1 MALALET
8 KASASETSSLND
20 ASFEPYGRLLR
31 MLMPTLR
38 GIVVH
43 DGYSNLVW
51 ASDEWNL
58 AEYPEIINEAIANA
72 LADSEPFAGIVRT
85 LDADSVVYAF
95 AVRAERSELL
105 GVVSLIVRLIGTQTE
120 ARPLQYVRPL
130 VQPALECLRR
140 ELSLRSKLGSQ
151 EQALGG
157 RERDLSLML
166 EMSSRQSAAASD
178 ADEFDLILKTG
189 IEHMRCALAA
199 LWVPDKNIELTLTRS
214 GQPMAPESL
223 KRAQQHLL
231 AWMQLQQ
238 RTIVVNRI
246 SKVASDAA
254 APYKIL
260 ACPVRHPSE
269 RVMGVLALFNPP
281 SAPDFDSHQT
291 RIAELL
297 AKKAT
302 IIIQAQYDSSTGLMT
317 RQAFER
323 QATGLLA
330 SPASPQ
336 SHCILYLDID
346 RLHVI
351 NETFGMHVG
360 DDVIVSVA
368 DCMAKTLP
376 RGSLSA
382 RISGDRL
389 AALIP
394 LVGMEAAATIAEDIR
409 VSVAA
414 IVPRAGQGSFEVSAS
429 IGVAPIGK
437 SDNALAHALATAE
450 IACKA
455 AKDRGRNRVE
465 VFQDSDQS
473 IIRRH
478 TDILVI
484 GQLRDALDNDKF
496 RLDAQPILPLR
507 GNYGRPRFELLIR
520 MLGDR
525 GEIIPP
531 AKFLSAAERYQLM
544 PAVDRWVV
552 RHACE
557 VLGEHSVSVGEEF
570 ARFAINLSGQ
580 SLQDE
585 SFLDFVT
592 DQIKNSRLPPNVLC
606 FELTETATI
615 GNLAKAQHFIKT
627 LQDLGCQFALDDFG
641 TGVSSLAYLKDL
653 SVNYLKID
661 GSFVRDAL
669 TNTRSDSMIK
679 AIAQLAK
686 VMCMETIAE
695 YVETDNLRV
704 RMADLGV
711 DYGQGF
717 AMGKSQPLKELLAEL
732 AIYEATVSTWEVSEE
747 AAGRAAQNTA

>member
-58 AEYPEIINEAIANA
+58 AEYPEIVNEAIANA

-85 LDADSVVYAF
+85 LDEDSVVYAF

-323 QATGLLA
+323 QATGLLD

-394 LVGMEAAATIAEDIR
+394 LVGMEAAARVAEDIR

-669 TNTRSDSMIK
+669 TNARSDSMIK

>member
-1 MALALET
+1 MAAVLEIKT
-8 KASASETSSLND
+8 THIESPAAD
-20 ASFEPYGRLLR
+20 ASFDPYGRLLR
-31 MLMPTLR
+31 MLMPSLR
-38 GIVVH
+38 GVVVH
-43 DGYSNLVW
+43 DGFSNQVW
-51 ASDEWNL
+51 ASDES
-58 AEYPEIINEAIANA
+58 EIVDDPDVIKAAIANA
-72 LADSEPFAGIVRT
+72 LSDNAEFAGIART
-85 LDADSVVYAF
+85 LDADRAVYSF
-95 AVRAERSELL
+95 AIRGEHIELL
-105 GVVSLIVRLIGTQTE
+105 GVVSLIARLSGTQT
-120 ARPLQYVRPL
+120 ALRPLQTVRHL

-140 ELSLRSKLGSQ
+140 ELSLRSKLGSS
-151 EQALGG
+151 ERDLDV
-157 RERDLSLML
+157 RERDLNLML
-166 EMSSRQSAAASD
+166 EFSSHQSAASD
-178 ADEFDLILKTG
+178 TDEFGLIMKTG
-189 IEHMRCALAA
+189 LERMGCALVA
-199 LWVPDKNIELTLTRS
+199 LWVPDKNIALSLTRS
-214 GQPMAPESL
+214 GQPMSPESL
-223 KRAQQHLL
+223 ERAKHHLM
-231 AWMQLQQ
+231 AWMRLQQ
-238 RTIVVNRI
+238 RTIVVNHI
-246 SKVASDAA
+246 SKIASDVA

-260 ACPVRHPSE
+260 ACPVRHSSE

-281 SAPDFDSHQT
+281 SAPDFDLHQT
-291 RIAELL
+291 RIAEVL
-297 AKKAT
+297 AKRAT
-302 IIIQAQYDSSTGLMT
+302 SIIQAQYDSSTGLMT

-323 QATGLLA
+323 QASALLA
-330 SPASPQ
+330 SPVTAET
-336 SHCILYLDID
+336 HVILYLDID
-346 RLHVI
+346 RLHVV

-368 DCMAKTLP
+368 ECMAKSLP
-376 RGSLSA
+376 PGALSA

-394 LVGMEAAATIAEDIR
+394 NSSMTDAANVAEKIR
-409 VSVAA
+409 ASAAA
-414 IVPRAGQGSFEVSAS
+414 IVPRSGQGSFEVSACL
-429 IGVAPIGK
+429 GVAPIGR
-437 SDNALAHALATAE
+437 SDNALVHALATAE

-465 VFQDSDQS
+465 MFQDSDQS

-484 GQLRDALDNDKF
+484 GKLRDALDTDNF

-520 MLGDR
+520 MVGDR

-531 AKFLSAAERYQLM
+531 GKFISAAERYQLM
-544 PAVDRWVV
+544 PTVDRWVV
-552 RHACE
+552 QRACTL
-557 VLGEHSVSVGEEF
+557 LGEHSASVGEDI

-585 SFLDFVT
+585 SFLGFVI
-592 DQIKNSRLPPNVLC
+592 DQIKTSSIPPGVLC

-615 GNLAKAQHFIKT
+615 GNLVKAQHFIRS

-661 GSFVRDAL
+661 GSFVRDAII
-669 TNTRSDSMIK
+669 NSRSESMVK

-695 YVETDNLRV
+695 YVETDMLRV

-717 AMGKSQPLKELLAEL
+717 AMGKAQLLEDLLREL
-732 AIYEATVSTWEVSEE
+732 AIYEATVSDW
-747 AAGRAAQNTA
+747 TATPASAPDEMLEL